1 MSTSGSTSRTARDCT
16 PFNSVGKP
24 ALDELPSSD
33 DLREFLKSLTAHEV
47 SFLVL
52 GGYAVALH
60 GYLRATA
67 DFDPWVDSSAINA
80 DRVLAALR
88 DFGFTPT
95 EEAAQALRTPGRV
108 LRMGHP
114 PTRTELLTAPAGV
127 EFGPCRARA
136 VTKDLF
142 GVPVPVIGLDDLIAN
157 KRAVGSPK
165 DLLDAAELERIRSRL
180 ER

>member
-1 MSTSGSTSRTARDCT
+1 
-16 PFNSVGKP
+16 
-24 ALDELPSSD
+24 LDELPSSD
-33 DLREFLKSLTAHEV
+33 DLREFLKSLTAREV

-60 GYLRATA
+60 GYPRATA

-95 EEAAQALRTPGRV
+95 EEAAQALRTPGKV
-108 LRMGHP
+108 LRMGYP
-114 PTRTELLTAPAGV
+114 PTRIELLTAPAGV

-142 GVPVPVIGLDDLIAN
+142 GVAVPVIGLDDLIAN
-157 KRAVGSPK
+157 KRAAGRPK
-165 DLLDAAELERIRSRL
+165 DLIDAAELERIRSRL